1 MRQNLQEEHDKEYRM
16 NFQLGLRC
24 LLLAKAHESL
34 ENKEGAIQFYQEAMK
49 ANCENFEAFN
59 RLITHFLIT
68 QS

>member
-1 MRQNLQEEHDKEYRM
+1 MEEHDKEHRY
-16 NFQLGLRC
+16 NFLLGQRC

-34 ENKEGAIQFYQEAMK
+34 ENKEGAIQFYREALK

-68 QS
+68 QT